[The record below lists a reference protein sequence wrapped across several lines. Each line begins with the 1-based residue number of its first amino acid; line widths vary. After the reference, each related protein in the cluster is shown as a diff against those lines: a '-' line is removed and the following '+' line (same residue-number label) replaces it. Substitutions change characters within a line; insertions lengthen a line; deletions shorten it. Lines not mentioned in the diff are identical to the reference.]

1 MKAQRSHHGVHLQD
15 GRPSVV
21 PAALQPRVS
30 ASMGLVHVSAAAM
43 RRLVPFLLT
52 EREGIKQCPRVMIGG
67 GGEAAAAGVIFCST
81 QAAVRAS
88 RRVDFAPF
96 QRNFLT
102 PPCELPA
109 RGGQFDVL
117 DLYTG

>member
-1 MKAQRSHHGVHLQD
+1 MVYTRQD

-52 EREGIKQCPRVMIGG
+52 EREGIKQCPRVMIDG
-67 GGEAAAAGVIFCST
+67 GGEAAAAGVTFCST
-81 QAAVRAS
+81 PGS
-88 RRVDFAPF
+88 RSRLV
-96 QRNFLT
+96 
-102 PPCELPA
+102 A
-109 RGGQFDVL
+109 RRFCPVSTQLSDPTMRIACARRTV
-117 DLYTG
+117 